1 MNISKF
7 LNQNNSIGEMGQTMT
22 PNVPIELQEKYF
34 LPPFL
39 PPNVLRMYLI
49 EQEGESADEEDIGEE
64 TGVGERED
72 TGEEM
77 PAMPGEQTLSPSDIG
92 RMVELKKIYSRLM
105 AMSDFLKGKSDKR
118 LLPIRKSLDDAIYL
132 FKVVVDNFSQY
143 KDKIDEI
150 IVNYYKFI
158 REALRKIKTVFKSM
172 DTEEQK
178 ERKKRERLLRQYTR
192 KELTRGG
199 VI

>member
-1 MNISKF
+1 MNISEF
-7 LNQNNSIGEMGQTMT
+7 LNKNDSIGEMEQDVT

-39 PPNVLRMYLI
+39 PPNVLRMYLL
-49 EQEGESADEEDIGEE
+49 EQEGEEDTGGEE
-64 TGVGERED
+64 GAGEEIGGD

-77 PAMPGEQTLSPSDIG
+77 PGMPGEQLLTPSDIG

-105 AMSDFLKGKSDKR
+105 AISDFLKGRSDKR

-150 IVNYYKFI
+150 IVNYYEFI
-158 REALRKIKTVFKSM
+158 KEALRKIKTIFKSM
-172 DTEEQK
+172 DTEDQK
-178 ERKKRERLLRQYTR
+178 QRKKRERLLRQYTR
-192 KELTRGG
+192 KELARGG